1 MHTGGVVLGTG
12 TGMPGGAK
20 GAVVLDAGAAASTKF
35 GGPKAR
41 VHGQARAE
49 RGLSVVATRA
59 PLQVDQ
65 GRQVPKHRMPKAP
78 PVSADDVGL
87 SRQERGDMFAAAFE
101 RKFAAAALVAAVA
114 SSSATGS

>member
-12 TGMPGGAK
+12 AGVPGAAQGS
-20 GAVVLDAGAAASTKF
+20 VVLGAGAAANAKL

-101 RKFAAAALVAAVA
+101 RKFAAAALVAPLSGA
-114 SSSATGS
+114 GS

>member
-12 TGMPGGAK
+12 AGVPGAAQGS
-20 GAVVLDAGAAASTKF
+20 VVLGAGAAANAKL

-59 PLQVDQ
+59 APPDGQ
-65 GRQVPKHRMPKAP
+65 GRQVPKHRRMPKAP
-78 PVSADDVGL
+78 PVGADDVGL

-101 RKFAAAALVAAVA
+101 RKFAAAALVAPFSGA
-114 SSSATGS
+114 GS

>member
-12 TGMPGGAK
+12 AGAPGAAQGS
-20 GAVVLDAGAAASTKF
+20 VVLGAGAAAGAKF

-41 VHGQARAE
+41 VNGQARAE

-59 PLQVDQ
+59 APPDGQ

-78 PVSADDVGL
+78 PVGADDVRL

-101 RKFAAAALVAAVA
+101 RKFAAAALVAPF
-114 SSSATGS
+114 SGTGS